1 MKFQIKLQP
10 ETTVT
15 ASIEYDFQGWG
26 TIKDHKNNILNQF
39 ATQQQNVDIKL
50 IDNYCLSP
58 AHKQLPFDESKSML
72 SQLSLCEK
80 PEIILTIHPSVR
92 ALQLIQQ
99 LKDND
104 KVKERV
110 FHLRKYL
117 EVCLTHNPSIF
128 ISFYILNHRNF
139 LYFSTY
145 FKKSKKILKKT

>member
-10 ETTVT
+10 ETTTT

-39 ATQQQNVDIKL
+39 ATTQPNIDVKA

-58 AHKQLPFDESKSML
+58 THKQIPFDESKSIL
-72 SQLSLCEK
+72 TQLALCEK
-80 PEIILTIHPSVR
+80 PEIILTIHPAIR

-117 EVCLTHNPSIF
+117 EVCPSQSFKFWEIF
-128 ISFYILNHRNF
+128 
-139 LYFSTY
+139 
-145 FKKSKKILKKT
+145 